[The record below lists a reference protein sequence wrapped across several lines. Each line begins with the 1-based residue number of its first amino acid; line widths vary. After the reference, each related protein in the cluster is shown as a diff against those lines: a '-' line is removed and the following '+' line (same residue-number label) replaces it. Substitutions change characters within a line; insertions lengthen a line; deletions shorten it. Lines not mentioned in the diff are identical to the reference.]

1 MVYRTGAKT
10 KPTFS
15 INFPLL
21 VFTVVVGFLV
31 VTAPTLFDKWVN
43 RNGSVP
49 QVGGAT
55 NQIDL
60 TPQTIAISNNVLLK
74 DNAVDSATGLAQ
86 LRVVFTAEQMAIISR
101 NGVEVSYQ
109 VNRGEAGSFAFDS
122 QNDRE
127 FVSEITAEDFQPG
140 VHSLTIVVGVWESVP
155 VEFTVTYPLYVTWT
169 FDWEGYDVKQ
179 EHLDTIAR
187 QSEVHGIPLT
197 HFFNPRIYTNPE
209 LSSERAQEL
218 TEWVI
223 NRRDHNGDA
232 IGLHLHMQPDIVQ
245 AAGVEVREDA
255 QHWGSNLKDGY
266 DVLTSEYSYD
276 DMVKMLNW
284 SKNVF
289 ENQGLGTPIM
299 YRAGGWY
306 ADGETLRAV
315 HDTGFKVDSSART
328 EYAFGH
334 DNVAGHWHVAADQNP
349 YRINLDDQNDTN
361 GTSRLWEFPNTGA
374 DSWSFSAQQMIER
387 FELQHNEVLTEPRVV
402 TFLSHPEW
410 YHVDAP
416 KMDQVLAH
424 TDQFLFAAGHG
435 NVVYAPLSAVYTV
448 WENK

>member
-10 KPTFS
+10 KSTFS
-15 INFPLL
+15 INIPLL
-21 VFTVVVGFLV
+21 VFTVIVGFLV
-31 VTAPTLFDKWVN
+31 VIAPTLFDKWVN

-60 TPQTIAISNNVLLK
+60 TPQRITISRQVLLK
-74 DNAVDSATGLAQ
+74 GYTFQPESGEATLAID
-86 LRVVFTAEQMAIISR
+86 FTEEQIEIISR
-101 NGVEVSYQ
+101 NAINVTYH
-109 VNRGEAGSFAFDS
+109 VNDDSSTTLSFDVQDNTEYRTNLS
-122 QNDRE
+122 
-127 FVSEITAEDFQPG
+127 AEDFEPG
-140 VHSLTIVVGVWESVP
+140 VHTITVSIGEWESVP

-169 FDWEGYDVKQ
+169 FDWEGYDVKE
-179 EHLDTIAR
+179 EHLSTIAR
-187 QSEVHGIPLT
+187 QSEEHGIPLT

-209 LSSERAQEL
+209 LSPARAQEL

-223 NRRDHNGDA
+223 DRRGRYGDD
-232 IGLHLHMQPDIVQ
+232 IGLHLHMQPDMVR

-266 DVLTSEYSYD
+266 DVLTSEYSYE

-284 SKNVF
+284 SKNMF
-289 ENQGLGTPIM
+289 GMNGLGSPIM

-306 ADGETLRAV
+306 ADNEILQAV
-315 HDTGFKVDSSART
+315 HDTGFKIDSSART

-334 DNVAGHWHVAADQNP
+334 DKIAGHWHIAADQSP
-349 YRINLDDQNDTN
+349 YRINLNNQNDTN

-387 FELQHNEVLTEPRVV
+387 FELQHEEVLTEPRVV

-410 YHVDAP
+410 YNVDAP
-416 KMDQVLAH
+416 KMDQVLGH
-424 TDQFLFAAGHG
+424 TDQFLFDAGHG

>member
-1 MVYRTGAKT
+1 MVYRTGLPT
-10 KPTFS
+10 KSAFS
-15 INFPLL
+15 LNLPLL
-21 VFTVVVGFLV
+21 AVTIAVGFLIV
-31 VTAPTLFDKWVN
+31 IAPSFIENWSN

-60 TPQTIAISNNVLLK
+60 SPQEITISRQVLLK
-74 DNAVDSATGLAQ
+74 ENTLQPES
-86 LRVVFTAEQMAIISR
+86 
-101 NGVEVSYQ
+101 
-109 VNRGEAGSFAFDS
+109 GEAILSVTFADEQLEVINRNDILVQYHVSANGLRTFSFDS
-122 QNDRE
+122 KRGTE
-127 FVSEITAEDFQPG
+127 FTSKLSAEDFEPG
-140 VHSLTIVVGVWESVP
+140 VHSLVVTIGDWQSDP

-187 QSEVHGIPLT
+187 QSHEHGIPLT

-209 LSSERAQEL
+209 LSPARAQEL
-218 TEWVI
+218 TNWVI
-223 NRRDHNGDA
+223 ARRDAQGDD
-232 IGLHLHMQPDIVQ
+232 IGLHLHMQPDMVR

-255 QHWGSNLKDGY
+255 AHWGSNLKDGY
-266 DVLTSEYSYD
+266 DVLTSEYSYN

-284 SKNVF
+284 SKNMF
-289 ENQGLGTPIM
+289 EIRGLGTPIM

-306 ADGETLRAV
+306 ADEEILRAV
-315 HDTGFKVDSSART
+315 HDTGFRVDSSART

-334 DNVAGHWHVAADQNP
+334 AHVAGHWNIAADQSP
-349 YRINLDDQNDTN
+349 YRLNLNNQNDVN
-361 GTSRLWEFPNTGA
+361 GTSDLWEFPNSGA
-374 DSWSFSAQQMIER
+374 DSWSFSVQQMIER
-387 FELQHNEVLTEPRVV
+387 FELQHGQVLTEPRVV

-424 TDQFLFAAGHG
+424 TDQFVHSADRG
-435 NVVYAPLSAVYTV
+435 NVVYATLSAVYTV